1 MDFHPATGATV
12 VQVISSAIAALKNAR
27 DLAKDSK
34 DRELKEVIG
43 NAFDLLLDPK
53 ERMLALDEENRD
65 LKTQLAKKALIT
77 GPVPPFG
84 YLYEKTDEAQPAPS
98 DGVIGR
104 VDCGCATAQALP
116 VFQRHRCFL
125 RSAVPHLRR
134 PRREAGDGRASIHEG
149 VQRVR
154 TAIEGSREGS
164 RSRTGYHGV
173 VPRQAGG

>member
-12 VQVISSAIAALKNAR
+12 VQVISSAITALKNAR

-43 NAFDLLLDPK
+43 NAFDLLLDLK

-84 YLYEKTDEAQPAPS
+84 YLYEKTDEAQQHPLCPRCYQEKLHVYTLVAEEW
-98 DGVIGR
+98 DGGTMRRCPNCHWLREEDTPWRGR
-104 VDCGCATAQALP
+104 YSG
-116 VFQRHRCFL
+116 
-125 RSAVPHLRR
+125 
-134 PRREAGDGRASIHEG
+134 PRAR
-149 VQRVR
+149 
-154 TAIEGSREGS
+154 
-164 RSRTGYHGV
+164 
-173 VPRQAGG
+173 